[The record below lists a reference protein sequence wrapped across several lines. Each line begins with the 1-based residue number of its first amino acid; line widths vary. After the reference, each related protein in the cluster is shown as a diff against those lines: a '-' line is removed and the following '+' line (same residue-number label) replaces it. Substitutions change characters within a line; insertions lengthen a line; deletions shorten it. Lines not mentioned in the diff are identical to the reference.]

1 MPLFNFNRD
10 VRRAELYAFS
20 EMYTSRNMFASSAN
34 FNTLSN
40 PKELSF
46 SDNHDGLFSQA
57 DMNSDFD
64 LSEHVGLAKAKAS
77 SGMLVLHDISVKIV
91 KYVDIKLV
99 PGEVYPIILDRKFVL
114 PDMFSGAEFDSLAT
128 VQSISFA
135 SVQCLSCSD
144 HAPLDYQ
151 IEFPESNQVINTGC
165 GRYEEQNLFSD
176 ERYNGDT
183 TIWQAMIGSGVYQ
196 LGYTPVI
203 FNENSIAVCNLKTL
217 GNDVSEFR
225 LRIKLRLSLPVKY

>member
-1 MPLFNFNRD
+1 MPLFNFTKE
-10 VRRAELYAFS
+10 VRRTELYAFS
-20 EMYTSRNMFASSAN
+20 RMFTSRGLFASSAN

-57 DMNSDFD
+57 DMNKDFD

-91 KYVDIKLV
+91 KYVDVKLV
-99 PGEVYPIILDRKFVL
+99 PGEVYPIILDRNFVL

-128 VQSISFA
+128 IQSISFA
-135 SVQCLSCSD
+135 SVQCLSCLD

-151 IEFPESNQVINTGC
+151 IEFPESNQVINSGC
-165 GRYEEQNLFSD
+165 GRYQEENLFTD
-176 ERYNGDT
+176 GRYNGDT
-183 TIWQAMIGSGVYQ
+183 TIWQMMTGSGVYQ

-203 FNENSIAVCNLKTL
+203 FNGNSIAVCNLRTL
-217 GNDVSEFR
+217 TSHECEFR